1 MKTIIT
7 KLLML
12 TAVLSASVNL
22 YAYDFEVDGIYYNV
36 IDFNDLTCKIV
47 PGDKVY
53 TGEIKIPSQIT
64 FNDRTFLVTE
74 ISDDAFTNSDITSIT
89 IPNTIEQ
96 INNKAF
102 DECSKLKEFT
112 IEDGENNLGFSSIN
126 ISFGLETLYLG
137 RNISLEYFNPSGYI
151 YHSSPFGMGNLSK
164 LTISN
169 YVTTIP
175 KNLFYGSCE
184 NLKELIIKD
193 SAHQLMVYYSN
204 TSDVSDKDQP
214 IISGCQLET
223 FYLGRD
229 IRTLYSVYE
238 IPAFEGEANKLI
250 LSHNVKRIGYECDIY
265 ANSIHVPDL
274 STWCNINF
282 ERVASKPF
290 NPNPLL
296 GGNKLYING
305 NLPINITIPEDVTRI
320 KDSTFSHCYSLESV
334 TIGENVTS
342 IGSYAFNDCSNL
354 KTVTIGENVTSIGSN
369 AFSECINLNTVTI
382 GENVT
387 SIGQYAFRYCS
398 NLKAVTIGENVTS
411 IGSYAFDDCSNL
423 KTVTIG
429 ENVTSIGSN
438 AFYNCPQNIEINMLN
453 PIPPAISTSTFEN
466 KQYLHATLI
475 VPDCSLEAYK
485 TADGWKNFFNIANT
499 NSVKPDVIKVGAN
512 DNNIIINGVGNA
524 VVEVYNLSGQLVY
537 SGTETVINVP
547 SKGIYIVRVS
557 GQTFKVIL

>member
-12 TAVLSASVNL
+12 AAVLSTSTNI
-22 YAYDFEVDGIYYNV
+22 YAYDFQVDGIYYNV

-47 PGDKVY
+47 PGDNVY

-64 FNDRTFLVTE
+64 FKDRTFLVTE

-89 IPNTIEQ
+89 IPNTIKQ
-96 INNKAF
+96 INNIAF

-112 IEDGENNLGFSSIN
+112 IEDGENYLFFFNNSTN
-126 ISFGLETLYLG
+126 RTYYHLETLYLG
-137 RNISLEYFNPSGYI
+137 RNISFTY
-151 YHSSPFGMGNLSK
+151 SPFVLSYLSK

-169 YVTTIP
+169 YVTTTP
-175 KNLFYGSCE
+175 EDLFYGSCE

-193 SAHQLMVYYSN
+193 SPEPLVVYYTEEFNDYVPS
-204 TSDVSDKDQP
+204 
-214 IISGCQLET
+214 IRGCQLDT
-223 FYLGRD
+223 FYLGRN
-229 IRTLYSVYE
+229 IRTSNSIYQ
-238 IPAFEGEANKLI
+238 IPAFEGNANKLI
-250 LSHNVKRIGYECDIY
+250 LSPNVTIIGYECDIY

-282 ERVASKPF
+282 EPARY
-290 NPNPLL
+290 NTNPLL
-296 GGNKLYING
+296 DGSNKLYING
-305 NLPINITIPEDVTRI
+305 NLPINIIIPEDVTRI
-320 KDSTFSHCYSLESV
+320 NNYTFSDCNSLESV

-342 IGSYAFNDCSNL
+342 IGDFAFYDCS
-354 KTVTIGENVTSIGSN
+354 
-369 AFSECINLNTVTI
+369 NLNTVTI

-387 SIGQYAFRYCS
+387 SIGDYAFY
-398 NLKAVTIGENVTS
+398 
-411 IGSYAFDDCSNL
+411 DCSNL
-423 KTVTIG
+423 NTVTIG

-438 AFYNCPQNIEINMLN
+438 AFYNCPKNIEINMLN

-466 KQYLHATLI
+466 KQYLYATLI

-499 NSVKPDVIKVGAN
+499 NSVKPDVIKVGVN

-524 VVEVYNLSGQLVY
+524 VAEVYNLSGQLVY
-537 SGTETVINVP
+537 SGTDTVINVP

>member
-12 TAVLSASVNL
+12 TAVLLASTNV

-47 PGDKVY
+47 PGDNVY

-96 INNKAF
+96 ISNKAF

-112 IEDGENNLGFSSIN
+112 IEDGENNLGFSSFN

-137 RNISLEYFNPSGYI
+137 RNISLEYYSVTGD
-151 YHSSPFGMGNLSK
+151 STSPFRMGNLSK

-169 YVTTIP
+169 YVTEIP
-175 KNLFYGSCE
+175 EGLFWGSCN
-184 NLKELIIKD
+184 NLKELTIKD
-193 SAHQLMVYYSN
+193 SSELLIVYYN
-204 TSDVSDKDQP
+204 KDHYDDDDIP
-214 IISGCQLET
+214 SISGCQLET

-229 IRTLYSVYE
+229 IRTPHSNYE

-282 ERVASKPF
+282 EPVRY
-290 NPNPLL
+290 NTNPLL
-296 GGNKLYING
+296 DGSNKLYING
-305 NLPINITIPEDVTRI
+305 NLPINIIIPEDVTRI
-320 KDSTFSHCYSLESV
+320 NNYTFSDCNSLESV

-342 IGSYAFNDCSNL
+342 IGDFAFYDCS
-354 KTVTIGENVTSIGSN
+354 
-369 AFSECINLNTVTI
+369 NLNTVTI

-387 SIGQYAFRYCS
+387 SIGNYAFY
-398 NLKAVTIGENVTS
+398 
-411 IGSYAFDDCSNL
+411 DCSNL
-423 KTVTIG
+423 NT
-429 ENVTSIGSN
+429 
-438 AFYNCPQNIEINMLN
+438 FY
-453 PIPPAISTSTFEN
+453 
-466 KQYLHATLI
+466 
-475 VPDCSLEAYK
+475 
-485 TADGWKNFFNIANT
+485 
-499 NSVKPDVIKVGAN
+499 
-512 DNNIIINGVGNA
+512 
-524 VVEVYNLSGQLVY
+524 
-537 SGTETVINVP
+537 
-547 SKGIYIVRVS
+547 R
-557 GQTFKVIL
+557 